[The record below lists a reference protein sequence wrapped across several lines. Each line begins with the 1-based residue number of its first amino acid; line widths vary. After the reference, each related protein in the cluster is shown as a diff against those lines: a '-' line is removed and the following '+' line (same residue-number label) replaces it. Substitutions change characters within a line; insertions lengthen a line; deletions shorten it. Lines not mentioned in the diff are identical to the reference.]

1 MRFLRSAAL
10 AMVVVVSA
18 AWTTPTA
25 PSPEAV
31 TPKTVTLSV
40 PGMTCATCPI
50 TIKAALKKVPGVT
63 DVTVSYK
70 TLEAVVTFDDA
81 RTNTDAL
88 IKATTDAGY
97 PSTVKPAKPA
107 RDGSR

>member
-1 MRFLRSAAL
+1 MRVLGSAAL
-10 AMVVVVSA
+10 AMVVMLSA
-18 AWTTPTA
+18 AWTTPNALASETT
-25 PSPEAV
+25 
-31 TPKTVTLSV
+31 TPKTVTLSI

-63 DVTVSYK
+63 EVTVSYK
-70 TLEAVVTFDDA
+70 TLEAVVTYDDA

-97 PSTVKPAKPA
+97 PSTVKPVKPA
-107 RDGSR
+107 TDGSR

>member
-1 MRFLRSAAL
+1 MNALRSAAL
-10 AMVVVVSA
+10 ALMVVVTA
-18 AWTTPTA
+18 AW
-25 PSPEAV
+25 V
-31 TPKTVTLSV
+31 TPKTVTLSI

-63 DVTVSYK
+63 DVEVSYE

-81 RTNTDAL
+81 KTNTAAL

-97 PSTVKPAKPA
+97 PSTVKPVKPVE
-107 RDGSR
+107 STSP